1 MPSGVRIDGSRVTEE
16 ADVVIDDS
24 FEDVPLA
31 QLVGIPLKV
40 KRCLVLP
47 SLDEVDG
54 RGGTNDSFGFR
65 SMAKMMADPSTG
77 FPPEPWNK
85 AVGVQAATCQGPWP
99 VLLAVRSDSLPFS
112 PAEWEVLDDWL
123 TTTTTIADA
132 AVRRGKEVAHL
143 YTPDAFRQHL
153 LKAMS
158 GALSNMRSPL
168 SFMDIVCELQ
178 VRFPKGA
185 KVKANSLSKEEVNG
199 CVGTV
204 TGTWDEEKQR
214 VGVDFGQPHGLLS
227 VKAVNLGPE
236 ETYEE
241 FTRKKMAEYGLGS
254 S

>member
-123 TTTTTIADA
+123 TTTTT
-132 AVRRGKEVAHL
+132 
-143 YTPDAFRQHL
+143 
-153 LKAMS
+153 
-158 GALSNMRSPL
+158 
-168 SFMDIVCELQ
+168 
-178 VRFPKGA
+178 
-185 KVKANSLSKEEVNG
+185 
-199 CVGTV
+199 
-204 TGTWDEEKQR
+204 GTWDEEKQR